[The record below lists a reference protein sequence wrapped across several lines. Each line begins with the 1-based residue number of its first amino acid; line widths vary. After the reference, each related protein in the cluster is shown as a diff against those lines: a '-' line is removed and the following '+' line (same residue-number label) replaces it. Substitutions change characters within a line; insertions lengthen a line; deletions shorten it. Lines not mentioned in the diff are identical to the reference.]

1 MITSLNTVSL
11 YVTDQ
16 QKALDFY
23 VGMLGFELRREA
35 DMGPMGRWLE
45 VAPQG
50 AQTGLMLARADGFG
64 KQDRVGDSADLVF
77 RTDDVAG
84 LHGRLVAAQV
94 PVTEPE
100 TQQWGTFIKVTD
112 PDGHTFVVSQQS

>member
-1 MITSLNTVSL
+1 VITSLNTVSL

-23 VGMLGFELRREA
+23 VGMLGFELRMEA
-35 DMGPMGRWLE
+35 GMGPMGRWLE

-50 AQTGLMLARADGFG
+50 AQTGLMLASADGFG

-84 LHGRLVAAQV
+84 LHDRLVTAQV

>member
-1 MITSLNTVSL
+1 VITSLNTISL
-11 YVTDQ
+11 YVSDQ

-23 VGMLGFELRREA
+23 VGELGFELRQDA

-50 AQTGLMLARADGFG
+50 AQTGLMLAKAEAFA
-64 KQDRVGDSADLVF
+64 KQDRIGDSADLVF
-77 RTDDVAG
+77 LADDVSA
-84 LHGRLVAAQV
+84 LHDRLVAGQV

-100 TQQWGTFIKVTD
+100 SQQWGTFIKVTD
-112 PDGHTFVVSQQS
+112 PDGHTFVVSQRP

>member
-1 MITSLNTVSL
+1 VITSLNTVSL

-23 VGMLGFELRREA
+23 VGTLGFELRREA

-50 AQTGLMLARADGFG
+50 ADRAD
-64 KQDRVGDSADLVF
+64 
-77 RTDDVAG
+77 AG
-84 LHGRLVAAQV
+84 QGRWLRQAG
-94 PVTEPE
+94 P
-100 TQQWGTFIKVTD
+100 GR
-112 PDGHTFVVSQQS
+112 